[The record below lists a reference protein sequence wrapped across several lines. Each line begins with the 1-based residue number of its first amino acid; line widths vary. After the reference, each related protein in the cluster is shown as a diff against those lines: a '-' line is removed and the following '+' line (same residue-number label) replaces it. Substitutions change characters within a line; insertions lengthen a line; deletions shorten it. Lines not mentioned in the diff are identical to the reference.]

1 MAMIIQDDFWEAA
14 QALPKKQRAPF
25 LYAVAA
31 YGFDGSLPE
40 GNPPWLPVFIVI
52 RKRIDMSNEASEKAR
67 KRARRRWDKKP
78 RDAAHG
84 DGSDAPADAR
94 HGGRSDA
101 QAGAAHDA
109 QADAQHMQSTC
120 QAHAAASETF
130 DAESESE
137 SKYYPLTPSAKIV
150 CRLNERAGTSFS
162 ETSKQA
168 ERLVADRLSEGFTEE
183 DLAAVVDVKCAQ
195 WRGDPKMAG
204 FLRPKTLF
212 GPNFESYLQEA
223 RAQRKQRGAPRPAY
237 VDTSLP
243 VEEQLRL
250 ARENYRERMGGSDVR

>member
-1 MAMIIQDDFWEAA
+1 MAMMIQDDFWEAA
-14 QALPKKQRAPF
+14 QALPKRQRAPF

-52 RKRIDMSNEASEKAR
+52 RKRIDMSSEASEKAR

-78 RDAAHG
+78 RDAAQG
-84 DGSDAPADAR
+84 EGSDARARAAHDAPADAEHM
-94 HGGRSDA
+94 HG
-101 QAGAAHDA
+101 
-109 QADAQHMQSTC
+109 TC
-120 QAHAAASETF
+120 QARAAASEPF

-150 CRLNERAGTSFS
+150 RRLNDRAGTSFS
-162 ETSKQA
+162 EASRQTD
-168 ERLVADRLSEGFTEE
+168 RLVADRLAEGFTVD

-204 FLRPKTLF
+204 YLRPKTLF
-212 GPNFESYLQEA
+212 GPNFEGYLQEA
-223 RAQRKQRGAPRPAY
+223 RAMRKQGGAPRPAY

-243 VEEQLRL
+243 VEEQLRI
-250 ARENYRERMGGSDVR
+250 ARENYRERMGGRDDR